1 MYVKSSTARTYFNTK
16 LVKIEKC
23 VEFVL
28 NGLVVVLAM
37 PSAVSSLKGDSNP
50 MCFIVQKQSLRMHRQ
65 KENLKT
71 DFN

>member
-1 MYVKSSTARTYFNTK
+1 
-16 LVKIEKC
+16 
-23 VEFVL
+23 
-28 NGLVVVLAM
+28 VVVLAM